1 MTTSN
6 FSAMTIGGVT
16 IATGVVGLLALVFII
31 LFFIVGQPFGTLND
45 ICIGSAAILSGV
57 LAWLLSPQVHD
68 QSPLLSQVT
77 FVVALAGALVVAVG
91 SVLVIFGITGWYLAG
106 LYMAVGNAL
115 IGLWLLG
122 LNYSAQHD
130 DSWSNGLAISGMVIG
145 VIMLLG
151 LAVIPGIL
159 RSIDAWE
166 SAPWYVNYVGL
177 AGSLGWLVLYPIWC
191 IGLGRSFLF
200 I

>member
-6 FSAMTIGGVT
+6 FSAMTIGWVA
-16 IATGVVGLLALVFII
+16 IATGVTGLLALVFII
-31 LFFIVGQPFGTLND
+31 LLFTVGQPFGTLND
-45 ICIGSAAILSGV
+45 ICVGLTAILSAV
-57 LAWLLSPQVHD
+57 LAWLVHPQYHA
-68 QSPLLSQVT
+68 QSPLLGPVAL
-77 FVVALAGALVVAVG
+77 VVALAGALIVTVG
-91 SVLVIFGITGWYLAG
+91 CVLVIFGITGWYLAG

-122 LNYSAQHD
+122 LNYSAQRGD
-130 DSWSNGLAISGMVIG
+130 FWSNGLAIFGIVVA

-151 LAVIPGIL
+151 LAAMPGL
-159 RSIDAWE
+159 FNRIDAWE

-191 IGLGRSFLF
+191 IWLGRSFLF